1 MTNNDKWTYKCIYGM
16 YARKNKRK
24 ASGKGHHI
32 FPVAWH
38 RELASSG
45 ALFRHHLSD
54 T

>member
-1 MTNNDKWTYKCIYGM
+1 MTNNNKCTYKCICGM
-16 YARKNKRK
+16 YAHKNKTK
-24 ASGKGHHI
+24 ASSKGHHI

-38 RELASSG
+38 RELAYSG

>member
-1 MTNNDKWTYKCIYGM
+1 MTINDKCTYKYIYGM

-24 ASGKGHHI
+24 ASGKGQHI
-32 FPVAWH
+32 FPIAWH
-38 RELASSG
+38 RELASSR